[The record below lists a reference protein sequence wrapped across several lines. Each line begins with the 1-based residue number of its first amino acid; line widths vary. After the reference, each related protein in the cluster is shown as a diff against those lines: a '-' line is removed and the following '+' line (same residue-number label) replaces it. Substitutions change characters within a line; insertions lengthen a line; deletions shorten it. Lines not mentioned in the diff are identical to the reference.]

1 VSPLQG
7 SRAFPMLLFPRTI
20 DTRSKCA
27 QGEAS
32 FRRFI
37 SKDELDAYHLDAP
50 PNDFANPMLP
60 AFEKRQFETIRD
72 NGVNH
77 DLRAMF

>member
-1 VSPLQG
+1 
-7 SRAFPMLLFPRTI
+7 
-20 DTRSKCA
+20 
-27 QGEAS
+27 
-32 FRRFI
+32 
-37 SKDELDAYHLDAP
+37 
-50 PNDFANPMLP
+50 MLP

>member
-1 VSPLQG
+1 M
-7 SRAFPMLLFPRTI
+7 A
-20 DTRSKCA
+20 RSGCA
-27 QGEAS
+27 RPI
-32 FRRFI
+32 RRSSHD
-37 SKDELDAYHLDAP
+37 SKDELDAYHFDAP

-60 AFEKRQFETIRD
+60 AFEKRQFEAIRD

>member
-1 VSPLQG
+1 M
-7 SRAFPMLLFPRTI
+7 AA
-20 DTRSKCA
+20 A
-27 QGEAS
+27 QGGIVV
-32 FRRFI
+32 RRII